1 MFRNQAGVV
10 HRQEDDAA
18 KLMSQKRID
27 HDMGSNDDIK
37 KKLKN
42 YGNLSSNEMFEKS
55 PDIIPEDED
64 MYIEKFS
71 VTAGWTENE
80 Q

>member
-1 MFRNQAGVV
+1 MV
-10 HRQEDDAA
+10 HTQEDDTA
-18 KLMSQKRID
+18 KLMSQKRTD
-27 HDMGSNDDIK
+27 RDVETTGNDDIK

-55 PDIIPEDED
+55 PDVIPEDED
-64 MYIEKFS
+64 MYIDKFS
-71 VTAGWTENE
+71 VTAAWTENE

>member
-1 MFRNQAGVV
+1 
-10 HRQEDDAA
+10 
-18 KLMSQKRID
+18 MSQRKTDRD
-27 HDMGSNDDIK
+27 VETNDDIK

-55 PDIIPEDED
+55 PDAIPEDDD
-64 MYIEKFS
+64 MYIDKFS
-71 VTAGWTENE
+71 LTAGWTESG